1 LFINSLIIFL
11 FTAIFYIKPFKFK
24 NLLPLSHK
32 SGIVFRHLM
41 VWGVVG
47 QNHIHAS

>member
-32 SGIVFRHLM
+32 SGIVFHHLM
-41 VWGVVG
+41 VLGMVG
-47 QNHIHAS
+47 RNHIHAS